1 MELKG
6 RVKESTFD
14 DPEELRLK
22 LEAVRRRMEEVRA
35 EAEAE
40 ATLRDVWRFT
50 LPLDAKWNYLNPLR
64 DNPTFQ
70 HWGVIVA
77 DVDKDIIDKAISHR
91 KRLKRLGRWCLG
103 VIHEL
108 KRIGRDSAYQVPNG
122 FRTPSKRVSVLRVW
136 DKRRLKTPRLQ
147 RKVHRFWCRIID
159 PQALILLR
167 RTRNTSWERRI
178 ARVLRSPY

>member
-77 DVDKDIIDKAISHR
+77 DVDKDIIDRAISHR

-108 KRIGRDSAYQVPNG
+108 KRIGRDSAYQIRKWISNTIKKG
-122 FRTPSKRVSVLRVW
+122 FGITRVGQTALKNTEIAAKGTSVLVS
-136 DKRRLKTPRLQ
+136 
-147 RKVHRFWCRIID
+147 
-159 PQALILLR
+159 
-167 RTRNTSWERRI
+167 N
-178 ARVLRSPY
+178 Y

>member
-108 KRIGRDSAYQVPNG
+108 KRIGRDSAYQVRKWISNTIKKG
-122 FRTPSKRVSVLRVW
+122 FGITRVGQTSFKNTEIAAKGTSVLVS
-136 DKRRLKTPRLQ
+136 
-147 RKVHRFWCRIID
+147 
-159 PQALILLR
+159 
-167 RTRNTSWERRI
+167 N
-178 ARVLRSPY
+178 Y